1 MHGIGRL
8 GAGNMIRFVHCVKRR
23 ADVPLEDFRAFWGG
37 REFNRLLEELAL
49 VTGALRFSTS
59 LTLNVEVNIQL
70 MAERNSGEPFDAM
83 VEIWWERARE
93 LTDLATSPEVRRLQA
108 DMEACQEPYIDFQRS
123 RRFFTDWEEPSAES
137 GF

>member
-1 MHGIGRL
+1 
-8 GAGNMIRFVHCVKRR
+8 MIRFVHCVRRR

-59 LTLNVEVNIQL
+59 LTLNVEANIQL
-70 MAERNSGEPFDAM
+70 MAERNTEEPFDAM
-83 VEIWWERARE
+83 IEIWWERARE
-93 LTDLATSPEVRRLQA
+93 LSDLAASPEVRRLQA
-108 DMEACQEPYIDFQRS
+108 EMATCQEPYIDFQRS
-123 RRFFTDWEEPSAES
+123 LRFFTDWEEPAAES